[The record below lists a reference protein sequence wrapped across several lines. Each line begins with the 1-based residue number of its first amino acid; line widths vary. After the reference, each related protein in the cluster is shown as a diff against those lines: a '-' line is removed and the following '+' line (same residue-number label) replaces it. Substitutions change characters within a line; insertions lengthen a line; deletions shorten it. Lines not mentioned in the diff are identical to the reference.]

1 MNFLRYITILKAI
14 KWQNGENMNLSLPYD
29 ITCGY
34 FDCSEFA
41 GLTISPCREV
51 AKFEIEYYLADGL
64 TTTTNGV
71 EYPVKKDYIRIA
83 IPGQHVFS
91 RLPFYTMYLKFS
103 VDGILAKKFQTM
115 PQYFAAV
122 NTHKI
127 KDLLGEVIRLYDDKN
142 QELLFNSKLLEV
154 LHVIISD
161 SLLSN
166 TPKNINV
173 KVVETAKKY
182 VDENYSQPITLSDIA
197 MAVSLSP
204 NHFHTVFKATYQMTP
219 HEYLISKRISA
230 AKEMLWNTQIGI
242 SEIAEKCGFG
252 CQQYFS
258 EVFKKEV
265 GITPGK
271 YRKTLQQNYFI

>member
-1 MNFLRYITILKAI
+1 MKQSLF
-14 KWQNGENMNLSLPYD
+14 LPYD

-41 GLTISPCREV
+41 GLTVSPRREV
-51 AKFEIEYYLADGL
+51 TKYEIEYYLADGL
-64 TTTTNGV
+64 TTTTDDV
-71 EYPVKKDYIRIA
+71 EYPVKKDHIRIA
-83 IPGQHVFS
+83 SPGQHVFS
-91 RLPFYTMYLKFS
+91 RLPFHTMYLKFS
-103 VDGILAKKFQTM
+103 ANGILAEKFQAA
-115 PQYFAAV
+115 PKYFAAV

-127 KDLLGEVIRLYDDKN
+127 KELLSEVIRLSNDKN
-142 QELLFNSKLLEV
+142 QELLFHSKLLEV
-154 LHVIISD
+154 LHVILGD

-182 VDENYSQPITLSDIA
+182 MDEHYSQPITLSDIA
-197 MAVSLSP
+197 TAVSLSP

-230 AKEMLWNTQIGI
+230 AKEMLWDTQTGI

-271 YRKTLQQNYFI
+271 YRKSLQQNYFI